1 MLFFVSIIIFF
12 LWTAVALF
20 INQNI
25 NPYFAFGNLEKHHGW
40 FFYAAL
46 FILFF
51 LLRQNSSL
59 EHRRLFTMSFLGC
72 AGVILYAIFQKL

>member
-1 MLFFVSIIIFF
+1 MLFFTSIVIFF
-12 LWTAVALF
+12 LWTVIALF
-20 INQNI
+20 INQTL
-25 NPYFAFGNLEKHHGW
+25 NPYFAFGNFEKHHGW

-51 LLRQNSSL
+51 LLRQNSNS
-59 EHRRLFTMSFLGC
+59 EHRRLFMMSFLGC